1 MNFYTFDLSC
11 KEDMVKILFV
21 FSDKEDVVMIL
32 EVAPSLVMNYSIV
45 DSLMGWFL
53 SC

>member
-21 FSDKEDVVMIL
+21 FFDKEDVVMIL
-32 EVAPSLVMNYSIV
+32 EVAPSLAPSLVMNYSIV
-45 DSLMGWFL
+45 DSLMG
-53 SC
+53 